1 MQPQIAVL
9 DGHGEVQR
17 CGAAHRV
24 DGVYVAFLVRQ
35 DVLEHVSRPVDD
47 AVLFESRKE

>member
-9 DGHGEVQR
+9 DGDGEVQWCR
-17 CGAAHRV
+17 AAHRV
-24 DGVYVAFLVRQ
+24 DGVYVAFLVRE
-35 DVLEHVSRPVDD
+35 DVLEHVGRAVDD